1 MEQEANTLLA
11 AAPELLA
18 SGYITAITPEALAEW
33 WLESQFASFEAD
45 EPGGADSWSAAEC
58 NLLFDNIKG
67 ELTKKMNRPGE
78 NPPTG

>member
-18 SGYITAITPEALAEW
+18 TGYIAAITPETLAEW
-33 WLESQFASFEAD
+33 WLESQFAALDAD

-58 NLLFDNIKG
+58 DALFANVKAA
-67 ELTKKMNRPGE
+67 LTKKMNRPGE
-78 NPPTG
+78 NPQAG